1 MENQNLLTVEQ
12 TAKILNVKTSWVRSA
27 VFRRVLPY
35 VKVGH
40 LLRFRERDLKE
51 WIKGNTK
58 EVCR

>member
-12 TAKILNVKTSWVRSA
+12 TAKILNVKASWVRSA
-27 VFRRVLPY
+27 VFRRAIPY

-40 LLRFRERDLKE
+40 LVRFRERDLKE
-51 WIKGNTK
+51 WIKENVK